1 MPSPQKKRAAQKKGS
16 TGRRRKQTMA
26 SKADRYALY
35 EKAVQDAKHEIDF
48 IGETFTALRGRRACW
63 LREDFCG
70 SAAVACEWVRRNR
83 RHHAVGVD
91 IDAEVLDWGQAHHLA
106 RLAPATR
113 RRIELIQS
121 DVLRAETEPMD
132 VVLAINFSYW
142 VFKERRALRQYF
154 KRVYRT
160 LNADGVFFLDAF
172 GGYDAF
178 REMRERRDCG
188 GFTYIWEQ
196 ARYDPM
202 SGDYVCRISF
212 KFPDGSRLA
221 PPAFSYEWR
230 LWTLP
235 ELREVLAEAGF
246 SRTSIYW
253 EGTDEDGE
261 GNGEFLPAE
270 HGEADPA
277 WVVYIIAER

>member
-1 MPSPQKKRAAQKKGS
+1 
-16 TGRRRKQTMA
+16 MA
-26 SKADRYALY
+26 DRADRYALY
-35 EKAVQDAKHEIDF
+35 EKAVQDAEHEIDF
-48 IGETFTALRGRRACW
+48 ISETFTALRGRRACW

-70 SAAVACEWVRRNR
+70 SATVACEWVRRNR

-91 IDAEVLDWGQAHHLA
+91 IDAEVLDWGRARHLA
-106 RLAPATR
+106 RLAPAAR
-113 RRIELIQS
+113 RRIELSRS
-121 DVLRAETEPMD
+121 DVLRAETDPMD

-142 VFKERRALRQYF
+142 VFKERRTLRQYF

-160 LNADGVFFLDAF
+160 LKADGIFFLDAF

-178 REMRERRDCG
+178 REMHERRDCG

-196 ARYDPM
+196 ARYEPM
-202 SGDYVCRISF
+202 SGDYTCRISF

-221 PPAFSYEWR
+221 PAFSYEWR

-246 SRTSIYW
+246 SRASVYW
-253 EGTDEDGE
+253 ESTDEDGE

-270 HGEADPA
+270 RGEADPA